1 MNLGVVDL
9 TELQDNSATAKIED
23 RGYGSIKLQDLLPL
37 VTEQSKDSA
46 RKEIYTLGSSV
57 GSRKATPVRH
67 SYNVT
72 PLSNAFEVEK
82 MLGTQ

>member
-1 MNLGVVDL
+1 MVNL
-9 TELQDNSATAKIED
+9 TELQENSATAKIED
-23 RGYGSIKLQDLLPL
+23 RGIKSIQLQELLPL
-37 VTEQSKDSA
+37 VTDHSN
-46 RKEIYTLGSSV
+46 TLGSSV
-57 GSRKATPVRH
+57 GSGKATPVRH